1 MLSSDELSAAINA
14 GVIGRSDAE
23 KLSAFLTQYRATR
36 DIQDEGPDDAE
47 SIRFVRGLHDVF
59 LTIGVTLLLVGIGY
73 TAQLA
78 AVSAWPYAVGL
89 AAWAL
94 AEYFT
99 TAKRLALPSI
109 ALSIAFGAA
118 GGFALLFMGMNNPS
132 LFPPP
137 ESVPPTRYLP
147 YLMPL
152 GLFLSSAAFYLRF
165 RLPFTLAQMMG
176 AITAGVMTYFASSV
190 LELKLVLL
198 ALGLLA
204 FTLAIN
210 FDLKD
215 PQRRT
220 VAADNAFWLH
230 LSAAPLIVHAAIGF
244 VWSDRVSNLN
254 LSAALITMGVIFALA
269 FVALVIDRRALLVA
283 GLFYFGAALF
293 VVIRNTAI
301 QDSTVLAITLL
312 ILGGSLVL
320 LGVGWRALRRIVVT
334 ALIPPELARRLP
346 TLRTDYQ

>member
-1 MLSSDELSAAINA
+1 MLSSDELSAAVGA
-14 GVIGRSDAE
+14 GVIGRTEAE
-23 KLSAFLTQYRATR
+23 KLTAFLAEFRATR
-36 DIQDEGPDDAE
+36 GIPDENSEDAE

-59 LTIGVTLLLVGIGY
+59 LSIGVTLLLVGIGY
-73 TAQLA
+73 TAQLVT
-78 AVSAWPYAVGL
+78 VSAWPYAVGI

-99 TAKRLALPSI
+99 KAKRLTLPSI
-109 ALSIAFGAA
+109 ALSIAFGVA
-118 GGFALLFMGMNNPS
+118 GGFALLFIGLNNPS
-132 LFPPP
+132 IWPQP
-137 ESVPPTRYLP
+137 ETVTVSRYMP
-147 YLMPL
+147 YLMPI
-152 GLFLSSAAFYLRF
+152 GMFLSSALFYLRF
-165 RLPFTLAQMMG
+165 RLPFTLAQLVASVAAGIMTVFG
-176 AITAGVMTYFASSV
+176 ASV
-190 LELKLVLL
+190 PGLKLVFL

-204 FTLAIN
+204 FAIAIT

-215 PQRRT
+215 PDRRT

-244 VWSDRVSNLN
+244 VWADQVSNLS
-254 LSAALITMGVIFALA
+254 LSAALVTMGVIFALA
-269 FVALVIDRRALLVA
+269 FVALVVDRRALLVA

-301 QDSTVLAITLL
+301 QDTTVFAITLL

-320 LGVGWRALRRIVVT
+320 LGVGWRTLRRIVVN

-346 TLRTDYQ
+346 TLRTD